1 MRARNKDIEK
11 MLAPFRK
18 SGWELV
24 YSKGTGHTKL
34 FSPDGVFRGVVTM
47 NVTESHA
54 LANTKANLRRMLD
67 SFVG

>member
-24 YSKGTGHTKL
+24 YSKGTGHTK
-34 FSPDGVFRGVVTM
+34 FFDPEGRFRGAITM
-47 NVTESHA
+47 NTTGAHA
-54 LANTKANLRRMLD
+54 LANARANLRRMLD
-67 SFVG
+67 SFPE